1 MPLFSE
7 SKKNVRFC
15 LPLFYFFALIIW
27 IRSTEKFVCII
38 SLINVK
44 CKRYISLDYSN
55 ARWYSVKRICC
66 WFFAALHGK
75 CCFSVW
81 WIYSIWYFV
90 GIAARGGIF
99 AFLRQKYQKKSPARI
114 MYKIKNR
121 LNCRRCF
128 FDAGIAGA
136 SPESLKLNPILIKN
150 IFRFLL

>member
-1 MPLFSE
+1 MENAVF
-7 SKKNVRFC
+7 RFDGFIPFDI
-15 LPLFYFFALIIW
+15 LLGF
-27 IRSTEKFVCII
+27 
-38 SLINVK
+38 
-44 CKRYISLDYSN
+44 
-55 ARWYSVKRICC
+55 
-66 WFFAALHGK
+66 
-75 CCFSVW
+75 
-81 WIYSIWYFV
+81 
-90 GIAARGGIF
+90 AARGGIF